1 MEIWEEKYYS
11 KEYGLETN
19 ASFRYFRRII
29 TEFKPPFNLRL
40 CAETFVKEEIDKKGL
55 LILTDTKYKHISSE
69 LQENYIS
76 KSEYEKK
83 VKSRHNTLM
92 TYSAKFN
99 YQGRFEDY
107 YNYFVDR
114 NQRNKLVRI
123 ANWEEE
129 EIEFAMKRPSF
140 ANDSLQKIHN
150 DEELSANER
159 ASAELDNQKT
169 YKEAVDTVYTIF
181 NGGKKHI
188 ETKQD
193 INQDIH
199 LNKSV
204 EETVKEYEDYFKEF
218 EQELEENTDNN
229 HSNE

>member
-1 MEIWEEKYYS
+1 
-11 KEYGLETN
+11 
-19 ASFRYFRRII
+19 
-29 TEFKPPFNLRL
+29 
-40 CAETFVKEEIDKKGL
+40 
-55 LILTDTKYKHISSE
+55 
-69 LQENYIS
+69 
-76 KSEYEKK
+76 
-83 VKSRHNTLM
+83 M

-218 EQELEENTDNN
+218 EQELEENTNNN

>member
-1 MEIWEEKYYS
+1 MCRNIRK
-11 KEYGLETN
+11 
-19 ASFRYFRRII
+19 RR
-29 TEFKPPFNLRL
+29 NRQ
-40 CAETFVKEEIDKKGL
+40 KGL
-55 LILTDTKYKHISSE
+55 LILADTKYNSLSTDIQ
-69 LQENYIS
+69 LNYIS
-76 KSEYEKK
+76 KSQYDKK
-83 VKSRHNTLM
+83 VKSRHNTLR
-92 TYSAKFN
+92 TYSVKFN

-181 NGGKKHI
+181 NGGKRHI